1 MAIFTYNFPDELV
14 SNDTKLTKEY
24 GQEYALAMWNEW
36 RSNYHTR
43 SHRLK
48 KYKDYADSK
57 QSIETCKNNL
67 KGKLILDKHINVN
80 WEDRKPFFAMLKRNF
95 YNSVDMS
102 EFAPVV
108 RAIDVHAAKV
118 KNARK
123 EQKLKN
129 FYAKDFIQ
137 QTAQFGN
144 PIVPLDEIPDSK
156 EQIDLEEETANPLKK
171 EIAEELVLSA
181 IARDNYFDMIKEMA
195 LQDGVEQEL
204 YAVRVNTDPIEG
216 IKLNY
221 IKHKN
226 FIHGKT
232 SNKHFT
238 DCRYFG
244 EVKHITVGQLKNIAK
259 LGGTKI
265 TDDDIRELLSLNKE
279 EKVTNKLLVKVLFY
293 AFETHFTDVIK
304 KKINRNTNEV
314 RLIDRTKDVG
324 TDKEYNPKMSSDKS
338 EKITETYPVWLEG
351 VMILDGDKNQVLQH
365 GKVFSMPEH
374 KGKILPPFIVCK
386 PREICFMEE
395 VIPQIDSI
403 DLLRYKI
410 IHMRNTLKGNITRLD
425 PDSLAEVTLA
435 GEKQDP
441 KDILSLYFS
450 QYIAFDK
457 STDDYGDPL
466 YNKRTPVSE
475 VPSVI
480 PYALRELTTQ
490 YIQEIQFL
498 QQTFGAFQLDQAKP
512 DPETQGQFELYRNS
526 DNTGMRDYTKSLYTW
541 IVRVFQVISSRLN
554 DIDSFP
560 DLLEKYAS
568 ELDTEDEDV
577 KTFFREERAK
587 SRFEV
592 YEDMIMTK
600 EEKAEFAQLL
610 NLHVQSGLLDALDVR
625 VLKQI
630 KNPKVAAAKL
640 RLMLMTKQKQ
650 QQDFE
655 LKKQEQNQN
664 QNVIAAQVGGE
675 EKRKTLQLENQLK
688 TERDK
693 IKFEQ
698 DAFLL
703 QKQGEIKIY
712 EAQINAQSKQQ
723 REEWNNNFIRDLT
736 IAKKQMD
743 EETRLKA
750 IDKSAEN
757 QQQLIKVR
765 KGEINDINE
774 DSSAPQIDLTT
785 LNK

>member
-1 MAIFTYNFPDELV
+1 MALLIYNFPDELV

-24 GQEYALAMWNEW
+24 GREYALAMWNEW
-36 RSNYHTR
+36 SSNYHTR
-43 SHRLK
+43 SLRLK
-48 KYKDYADSK
+48 NYKDYADSK

-80 WEDRKPFFAMLKRNF
+80 WKDRKPFFAMLKRNF

-137 QTAQFGN
+137 QTAELGN

-195 LQDGVEQEL
+195 LQDGLEQEL
-204 YAVRVNTDPIEG
+204 YALRVDTDPIEG

-259 LGGTKI
+259 RSGTKI
-265 TDDDIRELLSLNKE
+265 TDEDIRELLSLNKE

-314 RLIDRTKDVG
+314 RLVDRTKDVG

-338 EKITETYPVWLEG
+338 EKITDTYPVWLEG

-374 KGKILPPFIVCK
+374 KGKILSPFIVCK

-425 PDSLAEVTLA
+425 PDSLADVTLA

-560 DLLEKYAS
+560 DLLEKYSS

-625 VLKQI
+625 ILKQI

-655 LKKQEQNQN
+655 LQKQSQNQN
-664 QNVIAAQVGGE
+664 QNIEAVKASY
-675 EKRKTLQLENQLK
+675 EKDAKLS
-688 TERDK
+688 
-693 IKFEQ
+693 EQ
-698 DAFLL
+698 DHIQRLERERIEFEHRMLEL
-703 QKQGEIKIY
+703 QKQGEIKIL
-712 EAQINAQSKQQ
+712 ESNNSRDTKFQL
-723 REEWNNNFIRDLT
+723 EEFRKKFESDLT
-736 IAKKQMD
+736 AFKKEQDAKNRQD
-743 EETRLKA
+743 A
-750 IDKSAEN
+750 INLSYDK
-757 QQQLIKVR
+757 QQQLVKLK
-765 KGEINDINE
+765 KGEIDDINE

-785 LNK
+785 LNQ

>member
-265 TDDDIRELLSLNKE
+265 TDDDIREVLSLNKE

-774 DSSAPQIDLTT
+774 DLSAPQIDLTT
-785 LNK
+785 LNQ

>member
-1 MAIFTYNFPDELV
+1 M
-14 SNDTKLTKEY
+14 
-24 GQEYALAMWNEW
+24 
-36 RSNYHTR
+36 
-43 SHRLK
+43 
-48 KYKDYADSK
+48 
-57 QSIETCKNNL
+57 
-67 KGKLILDKHINVN
+67 
-80 WEDRKPFFAMLKRNF
+80 
-95 YNSVDMS
+95 
-102 EFAPVV
+102 
-108 RAIDVHAAKV
+108 
-118 KNARK
+118 
-123 EQKLKN
+123 
-129 FYAKDFIQ
+129 
-137 QTAQFGN
+137 
-144 PIVPLDEIPDSK
+144 
-156 EQIDLEEETANPLKK
+156 
-171 EIAEELVLSA
+171 
-181 IARDNYFDMIKEMA
+181 
-195 LQDGVEQEL
+195 
-204 YAVRVNTDPIEG
+204 
-216 IKLNY
+216 
-221 IKHKN
+221 
-226 FIHGKT
+226 
-232 SNKHFT
+232 
-238 DCRYFG
+238 
-244 EVKHITVGQLKNIAK
+244 
-259 LGGTKI
+259 
-265 TDDDIRELLSLNKE
+265 NKE

-314 RLIDRTKDVG
+314 RLVDRTKDVG

-374 KGKILPPFIVCK
+374 KGKILSPFIVCK

-395 VIPQIDSI
+395 VISQIDSI

-425 PDSLAEVTLA
+425 PDSLADVTLA

-560 DLLEKYAS
+560 DLLEKYTS

-625 VLKQI
+625 ILKQI

-655 LKKQEQNQN
+655 LKKQSQNQN
-664 QNVIAAQVGGE
+664 QNIEAVKASY
-675 EKRKTLQLENQLK
+675 EKDAKLS
-688 TERDK
+688 
-693 IKFEQ
+693 EQ
-698 DAFLL
+698 DHIQRLERESIEFDHRMLEL
-703 QKQGEIKIY
+703 QKQGEIKIL
-712 EAQINAQSKQQ
+712 ESANANQNRFQL
-723 REEWNNNFIRDLT
+723 EEFRKKFESDLT
-736 IAKKQMD
+736 AFKKEQDAKNRQ
-743 EETRLKA
+743 EA
-750 IDKSAEN
+750 INLSYDK
-757 QQQLIKVR
+757 QQQLVKLK
-765 KGEINDINE
+765 KGEIDDINE

-785 LNK
+785 LNQ

>member
-1 MAIFTYNFPDELV
+1 
-14 SNDTKLTKEY
+14 
-24 GQEYALAMWNEW
+24 
-36 RSNYHTR
+36 
-43 SHRLK
+43 
-48 KYKDYADSK
+48 
-57 QSIETCKNNL
+57 
-67 KGKLILDKHINVN
+67 
-80 WEDRKPFFAMLKRNF
+80 
-95 YNSVDMS
+95 
-102 EFAPVV
+102 
-108 RAIDVHAAKV
+108 
-118 KNARK
+118 
-123 EQKLKN
+123 
-129 FYAKDFIQ
+129 
-137 QTAQFGN
+137 
-144 PIVPLDEIPDSK
+144 
-156 EQIDLEEETANPLKK
+156 
-171 EIAEELVLSA
+171 
-181 IARDNYFDMIKEMA
+181 
-195 LQDGVEQEL
+195 
-204 YAVRVNTDPIEG
+204 
-216 IKLNY
+216 
-221 IKHKN
+221 
-226 FIHGKT
+226 
-232 SNKHFT
+232 
-238 DCRYFG
+238 
-244 EVKHITVGQLKNIAK
+244 
-259 LGGTKI
+259 
-265 TDDDIRELLSLNKE
+265 
-279 EKVTNKLLVKVLFY
+279 
-293 AFETHFTDVIK
+293 
-304 KKINRNTNEV
+304 
-314 RLIDRTKDVG
+314 
-324 TDKEYNPKMSSDKS
+324 
-338 EKITETYPVWLEG
+338 
-351 VMILDGDKNQVLQH
+351 
-365 GKVFSMPEH
+365 
-374 KGKILPPFIVCK
+374 
-386 PREICFMEE
+386 
-395 VIPQIDSI
+395 
-403 DLLRYKI
+403 
-410 IHMRNTLKGNITRLD
+410 MRNTLKGNITRLD

-560 DLLEKYAS
+560 DLLEKYSS

-723 REEWNNNFIRDLT
+723 REEWNNNFMRDLT